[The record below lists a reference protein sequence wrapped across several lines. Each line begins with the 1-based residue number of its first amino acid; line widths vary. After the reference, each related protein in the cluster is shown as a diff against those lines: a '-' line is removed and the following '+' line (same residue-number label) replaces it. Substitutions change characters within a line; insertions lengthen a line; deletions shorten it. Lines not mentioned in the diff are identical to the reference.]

1 MTRATQTCRLAL
13 CIGMAALLPA
23 MAVAQQTFPS
33 RPLRVIVPF
42 AAGGGTDIIARA
54 LAVKMAEATNQQV
67 VVDNRTGGGTVIA
80 SEIVARSSPD
90 GHTLLLTA
98 NPHTSNP
105 ALYPKLPYDTVRDFA
120 AVTMLASSPLVL
132 AVHPGVPASS
142 VKELIAAA
150 RAKPGQYAYGSSG
163 TGGPQHI
170 AGELFKSLGGVEL
183 IHVPYRG
190 GAPATTDLI
199 AGQVQI
205 GFGSV
210 FTTLPH
216 VKSGRL
222 RGLAVTSPQRAPAI
236 PDLPTVAESGLPGY
250 ESVTWYGVFVPGATP
265 AATITAL
272 NAIVV
277 RALKHPDVGDR
288 LAKEGSDV
296 VGSAPAV
303 FREFVVAEIE
313 KLRRL
318 ARQTG
323 LRAD

>member
-1 MTRATQTCRLAL
+1 MTRPTQSRRLAL

-23 MAVAQQTFPS
+23 MASAQQAFPS

-132 AVHPGVPASS
+132 AVHPSVPANS
-142 VKELIAAA
+142 VKELVAAA
-150 RAKPGQYAYGSSG
+150 RARPGQYAYGTSG
-163 TGGPQHI
+163 NGGPQHI
-170 AGELFKSLGGVEL
+170 AGELFKSMAGVDL

-190 GAPATTDLI
+190 GAPASADLI
-199 AGQVQI
+199 AGQVQV

-222 RGLAVTSPQRAPAI
+222 RGLAVTSPQRAPT
-236 PDLPTVAESGLPGY
+236 LPEMPTIAESGLPGY
-250 ESVTWYGVFVPGATP
+250 ESVTWYGVFVPGTTP
-265 AATITAL
+265 AATVAAL

-277 RALKHPDVGDR
+277 RALRHPDVGDR

-296 VGSAPAV
+296 VGSTPAV

-313 KLRRL
+313 KLRKL

>member
-1 MTRATQTCRLAL
+1 MLVAAAL
-13 CIGMAALLPA
+13 AALLPV
-23 MAVAQQTFPS
+23 VAQAQQAFPN

-54 LAVKMAEATNQQV
+54 LAVKIAEAVGQQV

-80 SEIVARSSPD
+80 SEIVARATPD

-105 ALYPKLPYDTVRDFA
+105 ALHAKLPYDTVRDFA
-120 AVTMLASSPLVL
+120 AVTMLASAPLVV
-132 AVHPGVPASS
+132 AVHPSVPAAS

-150 RAKPGQYAYGSSG
+150 RAKPGQYAYGTSG
-163 TGGPQHI
+163 NGGPQHI
-170 AGELFKSLGGVEL
+170 AGELFKSMAGVDL

-190 GAPATTDLI
+190 GAPASADLI

-222 RGLAVTSPQRAPAI
+222 RGLAVTSPQRTPTL
-236 PDLPTVAESGLPGY
+236 PEMPTVAESGLPGY

-265 AATITAL
+265 AATIDAL

-277 RALKHPDVGDR
+277 RALRHPEVGDR
-288 LAKEGSDV
+288 LTREGSEV
-296 VGSAPAV
+296 VGGSPRDFHA
-303 FREFVVAEIE
+303 FVVKEIE
-313 KLRRL
+313 KLHRL

-323 LRAD
+323 LRAN